1 MLLMGFEGGRGHCVC
16 GSMLIEQQ
24 ELTDPTDEDGQTTTV
39 VLQKCLIV
47 FPLCLTQTLRSLV
60 HLCHWK
66 LSSLHPHCYVLVL
79 LFVVEQPCK
88 DPPHVLLLGLFSR
101 M

>member
-39 VLQKCLIV
+39 VLKSA
-47 FPLCLTQTLRSLV
+47 SLSFRCV
-60 HLCHWK
+60 
-66 LSSLHPHCYVLVL
+66 
-79 LFVVEQPCK
+79 
-88 DPPHVLLLGLFSR
+88 
-101 M
+101 